1 MHQARFSLKDDMEK
15 VAFRLR
21 VSDIEDQLGTFLS
34 DQDEEVV
41 RRMIADR
48 RNKSFA
54 LRHPW
59 LTGIPTLGIAPAVAH
74 GRAVHDITRKMLR
87 RDEKLRAAHAAKR
100 KAQYEAQL
108 EAERLSI
115 ERDKANQMSRAAASF
130 SDAISQF
137 ASKK

>member
-1 MHQARFSLKDDMEK
+1 MYQARFSLEDDMEK

-21 VSDIEDQLGTFLS
+21 VSDIEDELGTFLS
-34 DQDEEVV
+34 DQDEDLV

-48 RNKSFA
+48 RSKSFA

-74 GRAVHDITRKMLR
+74 GRAVHDITRKVLR
-87 RDEKLRAAHAAKR
+87 RDKKLQAAHAAMK
-100 KAQYEAQL
+100 KAQYEAQI

-115 ERDKANQMSRAAASF
+115 ERDKANQMSRAAS
-130 SDAISQF
+130 SLGDAISQF